1 MVHVICFFFAS
12 RRRHTRCALV
22 TGVQTGALPISKIR
36 AAAQGFASIGGKVE
50 QTDEVWEDFF
60 PGFIATA
67 SGIGHNYSRHELPK
81 PPMAELK
88 RALDLR
94 GRNWERFHRLL
105 KSFDLLLSPTMQFT
119 AMTVADWDAA
129 WKNPDRW
136 EPHSNFAPVY
146 TSHTMMFNW
155 LGFPAISVP
164 CGFHE
169 GLPIGLQ
176 IVGMPNSEDKMLRA
190 AAAFLKAF
198 PRNERP
204 AVAEIA

>member
-1 MVHVICFFFAS
+1 MSLPNVYVFVFFFFKQKTAYEM
-12 RRRHTRCALV
+12 R
-22 TGVQTGALPISKIR
+22 ISYW
-36 AAAQGFASIGGKVE
+36 SSDVC
-50 QTDEVWEDFF
+50 
-60 PGFIATA
+60 
-67 SGIGHNYSRHELPK
+67 SS
-81 PPMAELK
+81 
-88 RALDLR
+88 DL
-94 GRNWERFHRLL
+94 
-105 KSFDLLLSPTMQFT
+105 
-119 AMTVADWDAA
+119 
-129 WKNPDRW
+129 DRW

>member
-1 MVHVICFFFAS
+1 
-12 RRRHTRCALV
+12 
-22 TGVQTGALPISKIR
+22 
-36 AAAQGFASIGGKVE
+36 
-50 QTDEVWEDFF
+50 
-60 PGFIATA
+60 
-67 SGIGHNYSRHELPK
+67 
-81 PPMAELK
+81 
-88 RALDLR
+88 
-94 GRNWERFHRLL
+94 
-105 KSFDLLLSPTMQFT
+105 MQFT

-190 AAAFLKAF
+190 RSEEHTSELQSLMRISYAVFCLKKKN
-198 PRNERP
+198 RIKHTNTSKKQ
-204 AVAEIA
+204 

>member
-1 MVHVICFFFAS
+1 MSIIVIYIHICFFFFKKKTAYEM
-12 RRRHTRCALV
+12 R
-22 TGVQTGALPISKIR
+22 ISDW
-36 AAAQGFASIGGKVE
+36 SSDVC
-50 QTDEVWEDFF
+50 
-60 PGFIATA
+60 
-67 SGIGHNYSRHELPK
+67 SS
-81 PPMAELK
+81 
-88 RALDLR
+88 DL
-94 GRNWERFHRLL
+94 
-105 KSFDLLLSPTMQFT
+105 FDLLLSPTMQFT

>member
-1 MVHVICFFFAS
+1 
-12 RRRHTRCALV
+12 
-22 TGVQTGALPISKIR
+22 
-36 AAAQGFASIGGKVE
+36 
-50 QTDEVWEDFF
+50 
-60 PGFIATA
+60 
-67 SGIGHNYSRHELPK
+67 
-81 PPMAELK
+81 
-88 RALDLR
+88 
-94 GRNWERFHRLL
+94 
-105 KSFDLLLSPTMQFT
+105 MQFT

-169 GLPIGLQ
+169 DLPIGLQ
-176 IVGMPNSEDKMLRA
+176 IVGMPNSEDKNLQA

-204 AVAEIA
+204 HLAEIARLKRHSMPARHYRLPAARGGQANRLEDDAAREKNREE

>member
-1 MVHVICFFFAS
+1 MAS
-12 RRRHTRCALV
+12 GSRHT
-22 TGVQTGALPISKIR
+22 
-36 AAAQGFASIGGKVE
+36 
-50 QTDEVWEDFF
+50 
-60 PGFIATA
+60 
-67 SGIGHNYSRHELPK
+67 YSRHKLPK
-81 PPMAELK
+81 PPMAWLK
-88 RALDLR
+88 RSLDLPV
-94 GRNWERFHRLL
+94 RNWERFRRLL

-169 GLPIGLQ
+169 GLRSACKLLECPTAKTRCCGRSEEHTSELQ
-176 IVGMPNSEDKMLRA
+176 SLMRISY
-190 AAAFLKAF
+190 
-198 PRNERP
+198 
-204 AVAEIA
+204 AVF

>member
-1 MVHVICFFFAS
+1 
-12 RRRHTRCALV
+12 
-22 TGVQTGALPISKIR
+22 
-36 AAAQGFASIGGKVE
+36 
-50 QTDEVWEDFF
+50 
-60 PGFIATA
+60 
-67 SGIGHNYSRHELPK
+67 
-81 PPMAELK
+81 MAELK

-94 GRNWERFHRLL
+94 GRNWERFRRLL
-105 KSFDLLLSPTMQFT
+105 KSFDLLLSTTMQFT

-169 GLPIGLQ
+169 GLPIGMQ
-176 IVGMPNSEDKMLRA
+176 IVGMPNSDAKMLDRES
-190 AAAFLKAF
+190 KSM
-198 PRNERP
+198 NSSQ
-204 AVAEIA
+204 